1 MYLSCFVHSRL
12 TFFAPTAAPSR
23 YTFSRHPTDHRH
35 VHIWPL
41 LAAAPPHSYRH
52 TGAGWVWVLVLV
64 QSLPAAC
71 RLVQVY
77 GQCSGFSVTAPA
89 FLAVSPLPIAAP
101 RRNVHTPTFTRVWH
115 PFFLLP
121 PPPPARAPPPAQ
133 PTRYSAARF
142 RRISR
147 VSLAAV
153 WSSSGFHGSGFISYG
168 SGHSLAWSFAPA
180 VPRRVA
186 SLCRRRPRRIPS
198 HVAPSSPGFRSAARP
213 APPLHFVCT
222 GPVRQQRGAKLRAQ
236 QPVVLFSPFCVPA
249 PRAARR
255 SPPQVPRHTPAPPP
269 HPGSAPPMYGQS
281 VLVVLQV
288 SGRNCHALVAAHAAD
303 HVPSVNATVL
313 TPPIMFL
320 VSMHRFKFQC
330 S

>member
-1 MYLSCFVHSRL
+1 MVPVFACTCHVSRIPASHSL
-12 TFFAPTAAPSR
+12 LATAAPSR

-153 WSSSGFHGSGFISYG
+153 WSSSGFHGSG
-168 SGHSLAWSFAPA
+168 HSLAWSFAPA

-222 GPVRQQRGAKLRAQ
+222 GPVRQQRGAKLRALHH
-236 QPVVLFSPFCVPA
+236 PLFCSLRFV
-249 PRAARR
+249 
-255 SPPQVPRHTPAPPP
+255 SPPPAPPAAASP
-269 HPGSAPPMYGQS
+269 RFLATRRHRRRILGLPRQCMVRVFSWFFRSQ
-281 VLVVLQV
+281 VVIV
-288 SGRNCHALVAAHAAD
+288 TR
-303 HVPSVNATVL
+303 
-313 TPPIMFL
+313 
-320 VSMHRFKFQC
+320 
-330 S
+330 